1 MITAKT
7 LRNAASDIEA
17 AERALNL
24 ALAECAR
31 LKAEVKAIKAE
42 RDEYFRPRID
52 GDVAV
57 NAWRDREDYAMKFR
71 VQAGSVRV
79 TSAVDMSVFEETRQV
94 GDLMGYVAQQAA
106 RGIADLIAR
115 KIAPL
120 LVEVMESPRSP
131 STEAE
136 AQAGRYPDRGGE

>member
-1 MITAKT
+1 MITAQT

-17 AERALNL
+17 TERALNL

-31 LKAEVKAIKAE
+31 LKAEVKALKE
-42 RDEYFRPRID
+42 DRDEYFRPRVD
-52 GDVAV
+52 GAVAV
-57 NAWRDREDYAMKFR
+57 NAWRDRANYAMKFR